1 MSLLR
6 CAPEKCW
13 KTDSRPDASRNFDL
27 CLVPPGCSQAVLSS
41 LFNAQIKFFEVTEE
55 ELDRQRKGFANGL
68 IPIKIEETSFSMK

>member
-1 MSLLR
+1 M
-6 CAPEKCW
+6 
-13 KTDSRPDASRNFDL
+13 
-27 CLVPPGCSQAVLSS
+27 LSS